1 MVIGYW
7 FEPTSFPA
15 VPLTVLIVT
24 QEYSANWVTD
34 MFGSHNN
41 DTSIS
46 PGPGAQVQV
55 IEYKKLHGGLPSD
68 GVRDRDANSCK
79 VGNRARCTWS
89 HQCHIPVGLRDRTW
103 YHARIWYRY
112 LTVPS
117 AVPEIDDN
125 CVAIVDRETQITVY
139 NEKRLY
145 FSWNATAQKPAYE
158 SLTQLHRQR
167 KQRTNRIRTQCQLL
181 PWQRGDT
188 ILQVSIDFGQTINI
202 SDISICTYYG
212 YHLTYNSFH
221 FFVPTEVCSARFFY
235 VGLLSTTTSMWSM
248 FNTIFFMWP
257 C

>member
-1 MVIGYW
+1 MMRTLSSPHLTRRHQRRCTCLLHQRLSPCNDTGHHHHFLLSFLLAEMVIGYW

-89 HQCHIPVGLRDRTW
+89 HQCHIPVGLRDRT
-103 YHARIWYRY
+103 
-112 LTVPS
+112 
-117 AVPEIDDN
+117 
-125 CVAIVDRETQITVY
+125 
-139 NEKRLY
+139 
-145 FSWNATAQKPAYE
+145 
-158 SLTQLHRQR
+158 
-167 KQRTNRIRTQCQLL
+167 
-181 PWQRGDT
+181 
-188 ILQVSIDFGQTINI
+188 
-202 SDISICTYYG
+202 
-212 YHLTYNSFH
+212 
-221 FFVPTEVCSARFFY
+221 
-235 VGLLSTTTSMWSM
+235 
-248 FNTIFFMWP
+248 
-257 C
+257 